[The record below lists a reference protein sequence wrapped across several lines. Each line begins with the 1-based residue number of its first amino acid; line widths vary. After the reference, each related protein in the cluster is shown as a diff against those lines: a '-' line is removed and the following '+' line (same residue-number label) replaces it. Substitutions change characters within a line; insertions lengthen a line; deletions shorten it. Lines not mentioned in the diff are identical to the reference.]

1 MSDHNI
7 AIHPDLGPD
16 PWLRLAPR
24 QGRDGKTES
33 ARACAA
39 FEQYY
44 RSSPRERSLRA
55 VATKVG
61 KHRTLISQWSSRFRW
76 VERTEA
82 WDRRQNEVAAAQYER
97 QLREEEEVWNKR
109 KKALREEKYAV
120 GQQLRERGAFMVR
133 QPIAEKTMQRP
144 DASGNQIIT
153 LKPNPRLQQT
163 GVGMILAGFELADQS
178 VGQAGPVSV
187 AGQLVDVCQTVPYDS
202 AEDVK

>member
-1 MSDHNI
+1 VSDHNI

-44 RSSPRERSLRA
+44 RSSPGERSLRA

-120 GQQLRERGAFMVR
+120 GQQLRERGAFMVSR
-133 QPIAEKTMQRP
+133 KTLQKR
-144 DASGNQIIT
+144 DASGHPATI
-153 LKPNPRLQQT
+153 LKPHRSHAAA
-163 GVGMILAGFELADQS
+163 LALLEGGHELGLDCIRRARP
-178 VGQAGPVSV
+178 A
-187 AGQLVDVCQTVPYDS
+187 S
-202 AEDVK
+202 AEGATADEPAFVLLPAPTKQGGAE